1 MKLYCDNTMAIYIAE
16 NLIFHERAKYI
27 EVGCHPVRQKV
38 TEDKIIELEHV
49 SSINHLADM

>member
-1 MKLYCDNTMAIYIAE
+1 MVIYIAE
-16 NLIFHERAKYI
+16 NLIFPERAKYI